1 MIEGLVRDYLN
12 NNMTFKAYME
22 KPPSAPDK
30 YIEIERI
37 GQTEADFIYTTTL
50 AIKSIAS
57 SLFFAAE
64 LNDEVI
70 EVMAKMIELPEINKV
85 RLSTS
90 HNFTDTRKKGYR
102 YQAIFEITHY

>member
-1 MIEGLVRDYLN
+1 MIEELVRDYLN
-12 NNMTFKAYME
+12 DNMTVKAYME
-22 KPPSAPDK
+22 KPPEPPEK
-30 YIEIERI
+30 RLEIERI
-37 GQTEADFIYTTTL
+37 AQNETNFIYTTTL

-70 EVMAKMIELPEINKV
+70 EVMAKMIKLPEINRV

-90 HNFTDTRKKGYR
+90 HNFTDTTKKEYR